1 MASAKQ
7 CDRCG
12 KFYNRNNRIIK
23 GLYKNEFIDGIVK
36 TTNIGNYLKQIDLC
50 DEFLDKLDIFLSGIE
65 LAGFEKEE

>member
-1 MASAKQ
+1 MAAAKK

-12 KFYNRNNRIIK
+12 KFYDRNNRMSK

-50 DEFLDKLDIFLSGIE
+50 DECLDKLDIFLSGIG
-65 LAGFEKEE
+65 LSGFEKEK

>member
-1 MASAKQ
+1 MS
-7 CDRCG
+7 
-12 KFYNRNNRIIK
+12 K

-50 DEFLDKLDIFLSGIE
+50 DECLDKLDIFLSGIE

>member
-1 MASAKQ
+1 MADAKK

-12 KFYNRNNRIIK
+12 KFYDRNNRMGK

-36 TTNIGNYLKQIDLC
+36 TTNIGNYLNQIDLC
-50 DEFLDKLDIFLSGIE
+50 DECLDKLDIFLSGIG

>member
-12 KFYNRNNRIIK
+12 KFYNRNNRMIK
-23 GLYKNEFIDGIVK
+23 GPYKNESIDGIVK

-50 DEFLDKLDIFLSGIE
+50 DECLDKLDIFLSGIE

>member
-1 MASAKQ
+1 MASAKK

-12 KFYNRNNRIIK
+12 KYYDRNNRMSK

-36 TTNIGNYLKQIDLC
+36 TTNIGNHLNQIDLC
-50 DEFLDKLDIFLSGIE
+50 DECLDKLDIFLSGIE

>member
-1 MASAKQ
+1 MAAAKK

-12 KFYNRNNRIIK
+12 KFYDRNTRTNK

-36 TTNIGNYLKQIDLC
+36 TTNIGNYLNQIDLC
-50 DEFLDKLDIFLSGIE
+50 DECLDKLDIFLSGVE

>member
-12 KFYNRNNRIIK
+12 KFYNRNNRTIK
-23 GLYKNEFIDGIVK
+23 RLYKNEFIDGIVK
-36 TTNIGNYLKQIDLC
+36 TTNIGNYLNRIDLC
-50 DEFLDKLDIFLSGIE
+50 DECLDKLDIFLSGIE

>member
-1 MASAKQ
+1 MAAAKK

-12 KFYNRNNRIIK
+12 KFYDRNTRINK

-36 TTNIGNYLKQIDLC
+36 TTSIGNYLNQIDLC
-50 DEFLDKLDIFLSGIE
+50 DECLDELDIFLSGVE